1 MIKYL
6 LALAFT
12 LLTGVA
18 HAQYGTSFIIPT
30 APANYG
36 QDRVV
41 VNGFEC
47 SSAVGTQKHF
57 EIGALGQQSQYQQYG
72 AGMYGGSSYAP
83 AASGG
88 AYARVVIPLDAPKE
102 RPNCN
107 RLYEIELE
115 KRELELEFYK
125 KNMATPKDSEFKK

>member
-1 MIKYL
+1 MKKYL
-6 LALAFT
+6 LTLAF
-12 LLTGVA
+12 LGVTGAA

-57 EIGALGQQSQYQQYG
+57 EVGALGQQSQYQQFG
-72 AGMYGGSSYAP
+72 AGVNGGSTYAP
-83 AASGG
+83 ATSGG
-88 AYARVVIPLDAPKE
+88 AYARIVIPLDAPKQ

-115 KRELELEFYK
+115 KRELELEFFK
-125 KNMATPKDSEFKK
+125 KNMATPKDAEFKK